1 MSRKTMRR
9 LACMKMR
16 GWLPGLALS
25 VAVCAAPVIAAPPS
39 SWPLF
44 RGDHR
49 QTGRANSVVPE
60 QPVLLWAIRGSSA
73 DRTSADSISSQ
84 GLAAGIESTAAVFDG
99 MVYSGNLDGHLY
111 AVDLGSGEL
120 RWAFAA
126 RREIKSSAAVAA
138 GRVIFGDESGRLYA
152 LDATTG
158 ELGWTFDAE
167 GGITSSA
174 HPQGDRVLFG
184 SYDGR
189 IYCLALADGAPIWT
203 VETEGYV
210 HGTPAIF
217 DSTVVTAGCDGYL
230 RMLDLATGQDEGTVE
245 LATYVGASCAID
257 GDGRAYFG
265 TFGNQVLAVDITTG
279 EVLWRYQ
286 HPTRQQPFYASAA
299 VTEQIVAVA
308 GRDQTVH
315 GLDRQTGVARWLF
328 NAGARVDSSP
338 VISGDRLF
346 FGSSQG
352 IVHALD
358 VHSGTEVW
366 RYETG
371 AAIVA
376 SAAVADG
383 KLVIGS
389 DDGVLYCFG
398 ARD

>member
-1 MSRKTMRR
+1 MRVEVLGA
-9 LACMKMR
+9 LAF
-16 GWLPGLALS
+16 
-25 VAVCAAPVIAAPPS
+25 VAVVCAVPASAAPPS

-49 QTGRANSVVPE
+49 QTGRANSTVPE
-60 QPVLLWAIRGSSA
+60 QPALLWAVRPTIA
-73 DRTSADSISSQ
+73 HKPDRVSADSA
-84 GLAAGIESTAAVFDG
+84 GVDLATGIESTAAVWG
-99 MVYSGNLDGHLY
+99 GTVYSGNLDGHLY
-111 AVDLGSGEL
+111 AVDLDSGEL
-120 RWAFAA
+120 LWAFAA
-126 RREIKSSAAVAA
+126 RGEIKSSAAVST
-138 GRVIFGDESGRLYA
+138 GRVFFGDESGRLYA
-152 LDATTG
+152 VDATTG
-158 ELGWTFDAE
+158 ELAWTFDAE
-167 GGITSSA
+167 GGITSSP
-174 HPQGDRVLFG
+174 HPHGDRVLFG

-189 IYCLALADGAPIWT
+189 IYCLAVADGEPIWT
-203 VETEGYV
+203 VETDGYV

-257 GDGRAYFG
+257 GAGRAYFG
-265 TFGNQVLAVDITTG
+265 TFGNQVLAVDIAAK

-299 VTEQIVAVA
+299 VADGVIVVA
-308 GRDQTVH
+308 GRDQAVRA
-315 GLDRQTGVARWLF
+315 LDRDTGEARWLF

-338 VISGDRLF
+338 VISGGRLF

-358 VHSGTEVW
+358 IHSGTEVW

-371 AAIVA
+371 ASIVA
-376 SAAVADG
+376 SGAVADG